1 MKRIHIIKKLLSE
14 GFTERTLSMLDDKQL
29 ISLNKIMVNE
39 QPIGSV
45 IASKKT
51 PITDIKNLT
60 KGGLNVELREKN
72 NKEEKEE
79 EEEVYRSR
87 RKRGLKNRS
96 SKLVEKLVENKYFH
110 NFTSKG
116 DIVKL
121 IKSKLNEVNTGPNV
135 KTGHN
140 GVPEF
145 MTYDSITK
153 SDMKE
158 NESDTKTK
166 PGTKNPDVK
175 PHRPTPYSPTK
186 PGKKSSPKGLK
197 ENEPDTKT
205 KPGTKNPDV
214 KPHRPTPY
222 SPTKPG
228 KKSLPK
234 GLKEKK
240 DENK

>member
-1 MKRIHIIKKLLSE
+1 MKRIDIIKKLLKE
-14 GFTERTLSMLDDKQL
+14 GFTERTLSMLNDKQL

-39 QPIGSV
+39 QVGSV

-51 PITDIKNLT
+51 PIPDIKNLT
-60 KGGLNVELREKN
+60 KSGLNVELREKDHY
-72 NKEEKEE
+72 EE
-79 EEEVYRSR
+79 EEEVYESR

-96 SKLVEKLVENKYFH
+96 SRLVGKLVENKYFH

-158 NESDTKTK
+158 NESDIKTK
-166 PGTKNPDVK
+166 PGIQKPIVK
-175 PHRPTPYSPTK
+175 PSTPYSPK
-186 PGKKSSPKGLK
+186 PGQKSSPKGLK
-197 ENEPDTKT
+197 ENEPDIKT
-205 KPGTKNPDV
+205 KPGTKKPIV
-214 KPHRPTPY
+214 KPSTPY
-222 SPTKPG
+222 SPSPKKPG
-228 KKSLPK
+228 EEKKSSPK
-234 GLKEKK
+234 GLK
-240 DENK
+240 

>member
-72 NKEEKEE
+72 NKEEE

-121 IKSKLNEVNTGPNV
+121 IKSKLNESSEEELPDFLT
-135 KTGHN
+135 
-140 GVPEF
+140 
-145 MTYDSITK
+145 SRAIK
-153 SDMKE
+153 SSRRKSSQVE
-158 NESDTKTK
+158 EDTKTK
-166 PGTKNPDVK
+166 PTTKPKEEKKVRKNPFNPGPK
-175 PHRPTPYSPTK
+175 PKTGPQAEGLKR
-186 PGKKSSPKGLK
+186 KSSQV
-197 ENEPDTKT
+197 EEDTKT
-205 KPGTKNPDV
+205 KPTTKPKEEKKVRKNPFNPGP
-214 KPHRPTPY
+214 KPQTGPQA
-222 SPTKPG
+222 
-228 KKSLPK
+228 KKR
-234 GLKEKK
+234 
-240 DENK
+240 

>member
-121 IKSKLNEVNTGPNV
+121 IKSKLNESSEKELPDFLT
-135 KTGHN
+135 
-140 GVPEF
+140 
-145 MTYDSITK
+145 SRAIK
-153 SDMKE
+153 SSRRKSSQVDE
-158 NESDTKTK
+158 DTKTK
-166 PGTKNPDVK
+166 PTTKPKEKKKVRKNPFNPGPK
-175 PHRPTPYSPTK
+175 PKTGPQAEGLKR
-186 PGKKSSPKGLK
+186 KSSQV
-197 ENEPDTKT
+197 EEDTKT
-205 KPGTKNPDV
+205 KPTTKPKEEKKVRKNPFNPGP
-214 KPHRPTPY
+214 KPKTGPQA
-222 SPTKPG
+222 
-228 KKSLPK
+228 KKR
-234 GLKEKK
+234 
-240 DENK
+240 

>member
-121 IKSKLNEVNTGPNV
+121 IKSKLNESSEEELPDFLT
-135 KTGHN
+135 
-140 GVPEF
+140 
-145 MTYDSITK
+145 SRAIK
-153 SDMKE
+153 SSRRKSSQVE
-158 NESDTKTK
+158 EDTKTK
-166 PGTKNPDVK
+166 PTTKPKEEKKVRKNPFNPGPK
-175 PHRPTPYSPTK
+175 PKTGPQA
-186 PGKKSSPKGLK
+186 KK
-197 ENEPDTKT
+197 
-205 KPGTKNPDV
+205 
-214 KPHRPTPY
+214 R
-222 SPTKPG
+222 
-228 KKSLPK
+228 
-234 GLKEKK
+234 
-240 DENK
+240 

>member
-39 QPIGSV
+39 QMGTTTGSV

-51 PITDIKNLT
+51 PVSDIKNIT
-60 KGGLNVELREKN
+60 KSGLNVELREKN
-72 NKEEKEE
+72 NKEEEE

-121 IKSKLNEVNTGPNV
+121 IKSKLNESSEEELPDFLTSRAIKN
-135 KTGHN
+135 
-140 GVPEF
+140 
-145 MTYDSITK
+145 SRRK
-153 SDMKE
+153 SSQVE
-158 NESDTKTK
+158 EDTKTK
-166 PGTKNPDVK
+166 PTTKPDTTTKPKPKNPFN
-175 PHRPTPYSPTK
+175 PGPSPQ
-186 PGKKSSPKGLK
+186 
-197 ENEPDTKT
+197 
-205 KPGTKNPDV
+205 PGTKA
-214 KPHRPTPY
+214 
-222 SPTKPG
+222 
-228 KKSLPK
+228 KKR
-234 GLKEKK
+234 
-240 DENK
+240 